1 MMFPILKILTA
12 LPWRWIG
19 VAALALAVF
28 VSGYRYGEQHVTAQ
42 WDVEKAAQAQAVA
55 KQAAQV
61 AAVTTHQTTIN
72 QEISNEYETEKAKLV
87 ADRHDLLARVP
98 RRMRHHAAIHSGTVP
113 EVPAAAARVDATPAD
128 PVPTAGPQDASAA
141 CNQLAGDAAQTTLM
155 VVEFQQW
162 YREQAAVTASG
173 QTGQ

>member
-1 MMFPILKILTA
+1 MFPIFNVLSA
-12 LPWRWIG
+12 LPWRLIG
-19 VAALALAVF
+19 AAALALALF
-28 VSGYRYGEQHVTAQ
+28 VSGYRYGEQRVTAQ
-42 WDVEKAAQAQAVA
+42 WDAEKAAQAQAVA

-72 QEISNEYETEKAKLV
+72 QEISNEFETEKVKIV

-162 YREQAAVTASG
+162 YREQAEELTLG
-173 QTGQ
+173 KPTE